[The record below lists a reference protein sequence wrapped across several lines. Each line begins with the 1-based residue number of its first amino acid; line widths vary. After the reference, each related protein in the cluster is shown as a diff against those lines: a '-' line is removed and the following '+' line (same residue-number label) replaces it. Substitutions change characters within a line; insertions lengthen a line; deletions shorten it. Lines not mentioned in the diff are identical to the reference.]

1 MAKRNN
7 YKKHQIFGGWKL
19 DARLGKGGN
28 GEVWR
33 VHKSEESG
41 AIKLLKNIR
50 ENIYKRFKAEIHA
63 ITTNSDIEGVV
74 QIKEYDLPDDTT
86 KTVPWFVMPIG
97 EKFSDWRE
105 GKETLAVIKEMLLL
119 AKTLKQLHQREFYHR
134 DIKPANILYLN
145 DRLCLADFGL
155 VKYPNRDDVTEQGK
169 DVGPKF
175 TMAPEM
181 RRYASEANGEY
192 ADVYSFAKTLWISVT
207 NEMKC
212 FDGQY
217 NVFST
222 VSLNNYCQGLYT
234 KSLNDLL
241 TDCTEHTPD
250 KRPKMTEVVRRLE
263 EWIKINEDFHEQNLT
278 EWFDLQN
285 RIFPA
290 GSPESVTWTNP
301 ADIITIFNEIAK
313 VRSLNYMFLPGG
325 GGNTFTGADYAHE
338 EGLISLK
345 IAEQMYDI
353 LKPRKLTY
361 ESFGVDPQWNYFR
374 LEAEPI
380 EKTGVYGD
388 RNYVF
393 PYEELVEI
401 EPATYIERY
410 HWDENEYNGEDL
422 PEGSRLVC
430 RYFEGAFVVFSTR
443 SVYNR
448 VSATSDGRHNKMSEQ
463 EFREYIERSAMHHK
477 TAA

>member
-7 YKKHQIFGGWKL
+7 YKQHQIIGSWKL

-33 VHKSEESG
+33 VHKQEEEG

-50 ENIYKRFKAEIHA
+50 ENIYKRFKAEVHA
-63 ITTNSDIEGVV
+63 ITMNSDISGVV
-74 QIKEYDLPDDTT
+74 GLKEYDLPDDITRS
-86 KTVPWFVMPIG
+86 VPWFVMPVG
-97 EKFSDWRE
+97 MKFSDWRE
-105 GKETLAVIKEMLLL
+105 GKEVLVVAKEMLLL
-119 AKTLKQLHQREFYHR
+119 AKTLEELHDRQFYHR
-134 DIKPANILYLN
+134 DIKPANILYMN
-145 DRLCLADFGL
+145 GRLCLADFGL
-155 VKYPNRDDVTEQGK
+155 VKYPNRDDVTEKGK
-169 DVGPKF
+169 DVGPKY

-181 RRYASEANGEY
+181 RRNALEANGEF
-192 ADVYSFAKTLWISVT
+192 ADIYSFAKTLWIAIT
-207 NEMKC
+207 EDLKC

-217 NVFST
+217 NIFST
-222 VSLNNYCQGLYT
+222 VSINNYCNGLYT

-241 TDCTEHTPD
+241 TDCTEHTPE
-250 KRPKMTEVVRRLE
+250 KRPKMSEVVVRLE

-290 GSPESVTWTNP
+290 GSPDSVTWTNP
-301 ADIITIFNEIAK
+301 SDIITILNEIAH
-313 VRSLNYMFLPGG
+313 VRSLNHMFLPGG
-325 GGNTFTGADYAHE
+325 GGNTFIGADYACE
-338 EGLISLK
+338 QDFIALK
-345 IAEQMYDI
+345 IAEKMYDI
-353 LKPRKLTY
+353 LKPSKLTY

-374 LEAEPI
+374 LEAEPV

-401 EPATYIERY
+401 EPAKYIERY
-410 HWDENEYNGEDL
+410 HWDYNEYNGEDL
-422 PEGSRLVC
+422 PEESHLVC

-443 SVYNR
+443 SIYNLA
-448 VSATSDGRHNKMSEQ
+448 SETYDGRHNKMSES
-463 EFREYIERSAMHHK
+463 EFREYIQRNAARHK
-477 TAA
+477 DAA